1 MNQEKIKL
9 YLKYNL
15 DLLLKSQISLIQSIE
30 KCKTIDLNNALTFEN
45 QESFDSLTSKFS
57 RVSDILT
64 QKVLK
69 SLIILYRE
77 DCKTFLDR
85 ANFLEKIGVLQD
97 SNVLINIRDLRNDI
111 SHEYIEEELSDL
123 YKRTL
128 EFSGELIILI
138 NTIHSHI
145 ISKTQLISD

>member
-1 MNQEKIKL
+1 MNQDKIKL

-30 KCKTIDLNNALTFEN
+30 KCKTIDLNNVLTFEN

-138 NTIHSHI
+138 NTIHSDI

>member
-1 MNQEKIKL
+1 MNQEKNTF

-15 DLLLKSQISLIQSIE
+15 DLLIKSQTSLQKSIQ
-30 KCKTIDLNNALTFEN
+30 KCKTIDLNNSLTFEN

-69 SLIILYRE
+69 SLIMLYRE
-77 DCKTFLDR
+77 DCKTFIDR
-85 ANFLEKIGVLQD
+85 ANFVEKIGIVQD
-97 SNVLINIRDLRNDI
+97 ANILINIRDLRNEI
-111 SHEYIEEELSDL
+111 SHEYIEEDLNDL

-128 EFSGELIILI
+128 EYSDELISLI
-138 NTIHSHI
+138 NTINAHI
-145 ISKTQLISD
+145 ISNHLIDK

>member
-15 DLLLKSQISLIQSIE
+15 DLLLKSQISLLQSIE
-30 KCKTIDLNNALTFEN
+30 KCKNIDLNNTLTFEN

-77 DCKTFLDR
+77 DCKTFIDR
-85 ANFLEKIGVLQD
+85 ANFLEKIGIVQD
-97 SNVLINIRDLRNDI
+97 SNILINIRDLRNEI
-111 SHEYIEEELSDL
+111 SHEYIEEDLRDL

-128 EFSGELIILI
+128 EYSGELIILI
-138 NTIHSHI
+138 NTIHAHI
-145 ISKTQLISD
+145 IGEWG